1 MIDKYEDYHDPVD
14 DCMALMETP
23 EDGFIELSATER
35 AYEKVIT
42 DMLNKHDIEQTKE
55 NIQIGVKFAKI
66 FEIEFGL
73 QIFERDEMDIQIQE
87 EELRKIDQLSALL
100 TATIDAAS
108 NVMNTTS
115 EIDSDAISKMLLNL
129 QIAENEI
136 ESLKK

>member
-1 MIDKYEDYHDPVD
+1 MIDDYQDPVD
-14 DCMALMETP
+14 HCLAMMQTP
-23 EDGFIELSATER
+23 EDGYIELSATER

-42 DMLNKHDIEQTKE
+42 DMLNKHDIEKTQE
-55 NIQIGVKFAKI
+55 NIHLGVMFAKI

-73 QIFERDEMDIQIQE
+73 QIFERDDKDILEEE

-129 QIAENEI
+129 QIAENTI

>member
-1 MIDKYEDYHDPVD
+1 MIDDYHDPID
-14 DCMALMETP
+14 DCLAMVDTP

-55 NIQIGVKFAKI
+55 NIQMGVMFAKI

-73 QIFERDEMDIQIQE
+73 QIFERDDKDILEEE

-129 QIAENEI
+129 QIAENTI

>member
-1 MIDKYEDYHDPVD
+1 
-14 DCMALMETP
+14 
-23 EDGFIELSATER
+23 
-35 AYEKVIT
+35 
-42 DMLNKHDIEQTKE
+42 MLNKHDIEQTKQ
-55 NIQIGVKFAKI
+55 NIHLGVMFAKI

-73 QIFERDEMDIQIQE
+73 QIFERDDKDILEEE